1 MTNVHNRIFTAA
13 SGLAAAVVI
22 ATCTTAAA
30 AADVA
35 GPAASTES
43 ADTVLT
49 APSGRALRGTDRPL
63 ERDATAVQYT
73 GRVLLFVPYAATRV
87 VTWPVE
93 KLVEVSEHWN
103 VSDYL
108 ARIVVWSDKRGEVR
122 LTFGYESGLGV
133 SIAGIE
139 ATTYDFLTEG
149 ADLDLTAGYLN
160 NRTNL
165 LALRYNRPAK
175 RSDRV
180 WYQLYLRY
188 ANKDNRPFYGIGPSS
203 PNIQYATHRR
213 RSLAEGN
220 VDVRLHK
227 SLFMEITGYAREQQL
242 FDPGDGLPVR
252 DGFPVLYAQAE
263 KSQYAGGELA
273 FVVDN
278 RNAGFYSTSGGMM
291 RLTGGYN
298 HAFEGDDE
306 NYAFYD
312 IRVQKYI
319 NLYQQTRAIGLFAF
333 ATSVEADDPV
343 RVPYNESERLGGKTG
358 ARGYTRYRFVDKKY
372 LLLAASYRWRA
383 TQMVL
388 GRLFVD
394 WGTVA
399 SEWDKVRLADI
410 SPSFGFGLSAG
421 RSDQRFDF
429 HIAWSDEGYEIYV
442 GTMGFSDYKSR
453 RLR

>member
-1 MTNVHNRIFTAA
+1 MKRVPSRIF
-13 SGLAAAVVI
+13 AAAAI
-22 ATCTTAAA
+22 ATFTITVA

-35 GPAASTES
+35 GATAGTER

-49 APSGRALRGTDRPL
+49 EPSGQALRGTDRPL
-63 ERDATAVQYT
+63 ERKATAVQYT

-87 VTWPVE
+87 VTWPAE
-93 KLVEVSEHWN
+93 KLVEVNERWN

-108 ARIVVWSDKRGEVR
+108 SRVVIWSDTRGDIR
-122 LTFGYESGLGV
+122 LTFGYESGMGM

-139 ATTYDFLTEG
+139 ATTYNFLTEG
-149 ADLDLTAGYLN
+149 ADLELTAAYLN
-160 NRTNL
+160 DRTNL
-165 LALRYNRPAK
+165 VSLRYQKPAK

-188 ANKDNRPFYGIGPSS
+188 ANKDNRPFFGVGPNS

-213 RSLAEGN
+213 RSLAEGS

-263 KSQYAGGELA
+263 KSQYAGGELG

-278 RNAGFYSTSGGMM
+278 RNAGFYSTSGGMI

-298 HAFEGDDE
+298 HAFEGDDQ
-306 NYAFYD
+306 NYVFYD
-312 IRVQKYI
+312 IDMQKYI

-333 ATSVEADDPV
+333 VTSVEGDDPI
-343 RVPYNESERLGGKTG
+343 RVPYTEYERLGGKTG

-372 LLLAASYRWRA
+372 LLLATSYRWRV

-399 SEWDKVRLADI
+399 SEWGKVRLADI
-410 SPSFGFGLSAG
+410 SPSVGFGLSAG
-421 RSDQRFDF
+421 GSNRRLDF
-429 HIAWSDEGYEIYV
+429 HIAWSEEGYEIYV
-442 GTMGFSDYKSR
+442 GTTRFSDYKSR